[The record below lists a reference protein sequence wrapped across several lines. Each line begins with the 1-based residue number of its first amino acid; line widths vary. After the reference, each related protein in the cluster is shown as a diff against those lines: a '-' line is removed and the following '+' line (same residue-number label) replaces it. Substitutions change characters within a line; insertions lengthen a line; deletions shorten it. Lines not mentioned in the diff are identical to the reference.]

1 MYFFLFFSLKGKS
14 DVNPIAMILFER
26 IGQPNPPE
34 NIYNY
39 FQRKKVVP
47 KEKEEKTVQQIPDKT
62 PVINVLKPIKVDIN
76 KLDPNLK
83 NLKNITVLTLFN
95 FSQHPRVDAILQFI
109 SISTNDYL
117 TPNNINI
124 ATHIV
129 RKNLFLFI
137 YF

>member
-14 DVNPIAMILFER
+14 DVTVAMILFER

-34 NIYNY
+34 NIYQY
-39 FQRKKVVP
+39 FQAKKVVP
-47 KEKEEKTVQQIPDKT
+47 KEKEEKTFQQIPDQT
-62 PVINVLKPIKVDIN
+62 PVVNVLKPVKFEVDIN
-76 KLDPNLK
+76 KLDP

-95 FSQHPRVDAILQFI
+95 FSQHPLVDAILRFI
-109 SISTNDYL
+109 SIATNDYL

-124 ATHIV
+124 ASHVV
-129 RKNLFLFI
+129 RKTLFLFI